1 MGRGGPGGPAGPEGF
16 TLFVHGLAPEVK
28 EGEIWQLFGP
38 FGAIN
43 KVDIIRDESKG
54 GQCKGFGFV
63 TMRDYG
69 EAEHAV
75 TALNGYNIGEYQYGQ
90 KRFLQVRFKDNKNGG
105 GPAAP
110 GPQGGF
116 GAGGGGPGGFGGPAG
131 GGGPGGFGGPGGGGF
146 GGRFG
151 GGPGGGDAPGF
162 GGLSAGFGAAGPRRP
177 PMRAG
182 NMGPGHIL
190 FVHGL
195 PPDTEEND
203 LWQLFE
209 QYGTIQKVDII
220 RDLKQNNQ
228 CKGFGFVTMAEKD
241 EGERAIQA
249 LDKYK
254 IGHKA
259 LQVRWKTDNKK
270 E

>member
-1 MGRGGPGGPAGPEGF
+1 MKQTILSLCA
-16 TLFVHGLAPEVK
+16 VLARFFISKPIFLK
-28 EGEIWQLFGP
+28 QLFW
-38 FGAIN
+38 FQ
-43 KVDIIRDESKG
+43 VDIIRDESKG

-90 KRFLQVRFKDNKNGG
+90 KRFLQVRFKVSKGKTKHFVRKLRLQQTLKKTHSQFRNVSNYKQIFLQDNKNGG

-116 GAGGGGPGGFGGPAG
+116 GAGGGGPGGFGGP
-131 GGGPGGFGGPGGGGF
+131 GGGGF

-151 GGPGGGDAPGF
+151 GAGGGDAPGF
-162 GGLSAGFGAAGPRRP
+162 GGLSGGFGAAGPRRP

-203 LWQLFE
+203 LWQV
-209 QYGTIQKVDII
+209 I
-220 RDLKQNNQ
+220 DLRH
-228 CKGFGFVTMAEKD
+228 A
-241 EGERAIQA
+241 
-249 LDKYK
+249 
-254 IGHKA
+254 
-259 LQVRWKTDNKK
+259 
-270 E
+270 

>member
-1 MGRGGPGGPAGPEGF
+1 M
-16 TLFVHGLAPEVK
+16 
-28 EGEIWQLFGP
+28 Q
-38 FGAIN
+38 
-43 KVDIIRDESKG
+43 
-54 GQCKGFGFV
+54 
-63 TMRDYG
+63 
-69 EAEHAV
+69 
-75 TALNGYNIGEYQYGQ
+75 
-90 KRFLQVRFKDNKNGG
+90 DNKNGG

-116 GAGGGGPGGFGGPAG
+116 GAG

-203 LWQLFE
+203 LWQVINLRQAEF
-209 QYGTIQKVDII
+209 YFF
-220 RDLKQNNQ
+220 LL
-228 CKGFGFVTMAEKD
+228 GFAFGPNSASS
-241 EGERAIQA
+241 
-249 LDKYK
+249 
-254 IGHKA
+254 
-259 LQVRWKTDNKK
+259 
-270 E
+270 